1 MILRFKRLT
10 NISGEITEI
19 NQWVDKSIEYHPHAF
34 ELFGFAK
41 ECTHEDFRQRTDIQF
56 VFEALEK
63 IQKGKESAAML
74 LQKMYDDQKDKLEQK
89 KAVKM
94 MHQMKVS
101 VDQADN
107 KSTVPIGNNDAC
119 GIPDLPLQPPSNLL
133 GNLVKK
139 IGPL

>member
-19 NQWVDKSIEYHPHAF
+19 NQWVDKSIEYHPHAKI
-34 ELFGFAK
+34 LFGFAK